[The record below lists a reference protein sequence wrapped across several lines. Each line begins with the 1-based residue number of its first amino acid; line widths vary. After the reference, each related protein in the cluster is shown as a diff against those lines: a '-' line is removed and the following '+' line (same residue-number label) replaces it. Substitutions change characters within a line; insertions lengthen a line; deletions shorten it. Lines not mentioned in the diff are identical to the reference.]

1 MPSCAALLAVRCLA
15 HCALPCS
22 SRAALL
28 VAHCPALRSARLLP
42 CPALCPLAALPYSPC
57 AALPCSPRV
66 ALPCSPCVALPC
78 SPRSA
83 LPYSLR
89 VALPCSPRV
98 TLPCSSRVTLPC
110 SPHVALPCSPHVALS
125 CSPRVALPCSPH
137 VTLPCSPC
145 LALPCCPCVAL
156 PYSPRVVLPCSP
168 HVTLPCCPGVALPLE
183 LRFPALQPA
192 CCAALPLG
200 PRAALPCSPH
210 VALPCSPRV
219 ILPCCPGVAL
229 ALEPRF
235 PALQP
240 TCCAALPLGSRVA
253 LPLGSCAALPF
264 EARCPALEP
273 ASRTDLPCSPPVR
286 PALQP
291 ACCPAL
297 QPRASP
303 CPAARAPPCPAA
315 CASESAAA
323 QGASETAATSASE
336 FATSESAASAEALHT
351 FTLDSSAMF
360 GLIPLSLEGIVW
372 QSVLRYVVV
381 VLGTLPLDSSLAP
394 PIRSPISAASCTMHS
409 RLLVS
414 GLPRSLPHLPRSPAP
429 PCLPCIKGRLRAAPH
444 SSFLPTTA
452 PLQTLHMD
460 VWGPADQ
467 EHYFLLVVDDYMR
480 YTTVFPLR
488 SKTDVCGAVSSLP
501 ASLRSSIEMRTSSSP
516 RNVAHQLN
524 RVFLPETSPT
534 LCWMGKVSDAL
545 VFRVWGLLSLVH
557 DTTASKLS
565 PRTLRCTFLGFPND
579 APPWQFYYLRTRRV
593 LSSHGVTFDE
603 VVCFYR
609 LHPYASR
616 PVPPAP
622 HFLIP
627 VPPMVDPLPSQ
638 GPAPSGVSQVDPPP
652 LVEPLEISSNSS
664 GPAEG
669 GDPTADDTVATHR
682 SPCLET
688 PPGFPPRL
696 SSPPLQLV
704 AVDTGA
710 AGGGDTG
717 GEGFGGAETRGA
729 SPGGDETGGEGSVG
743 ANSRGADSWG
753 GASPSGGGA
762 VGAPTTTWSF
772 LDARAVGA
780 GGTAGGAAGA
790 GSARSSA
797 PSALVAELVDF
808 AAACRLDYAASL
820 VAESVSASVCPP
832 STEGE
837 CALGTDVLEDRQED
851 LECFAAASPHLVSM
865 LLALEGDP
873 DALDILTPR
882 SYAEAIEG
890 PNSSQW
896 QAAMDAEMASWKSTG
911 TYVDEVSPPGAN
923 IVSGMW
929 IFRVKRPPGSPP
941 AFKARYIA
949 RGFSQRQ
956 GVDFF
961 QTFSPT
967 PKMTTLRVLLHVAAQ
982 RDYELHSLDFSTA
995 FLQGSLHEEILLRRP
1010 PSFTGSFPAGTQWS
1024 LRRPVYVSV
1033 LC

>member
-1 MPSCAALLAVRCLA
+1 
-15 HCALPCS
+15 
-22 SRAALL
+22 
-28 VAHCPALRSARLLP
+28 
-42 CPALCPLAALPYSPC
+42 
-57 AALPCSPRV
+57 
-66 ALPCSPCVALPC
+66 
-78 SPRSA
+78 
-83 LPYSLR
+83 
-89 VALPCSPRV
+89 
-98 TLPCSSRVTLPC
+98 
-110 SPHVALPCSPHVALS
+110 
-125 CSPRVALPCSPH
+125 
-137 VTLPCSPC
+137 
-145 LALPCCPCVAL
+145 
-156 PYSPRVVLPCSP
+156 
-168 HVTLPCCPGVALPLE
+168 
-183 LRFPALQPA
+183 
-192 CCAALPLG
+192 
-200 PRAALPCSPH
+200 
-210 VALPCSPRV
+210 
-219 ILPCCPGVAL
+219 
-229 ALEPRF
+229 
-235 PALQP
+235 
-240 TCCAALPLGSRVA
+240 
-253 LPLGSCAALPF
+253 
-264 EARCPALEP
+264 
-273 ASRTDLPCSPPVR
+273 
-286 PALQP
+286 
-291 ACCPAL
+291 
-297 QPRASP
+297 
-303 CPAARAPPCPAA
+303 
-315 CASESAAA
+315 
-323 QGASETAATSASE
+323 
-336 FATSESAASAEALHT
+336 
-351 FTLDSSAMF
+351 MF

-372 QSVLRYVVV
+372 QSVRAPGLDATLLRGCVESSVCAWSVRYVVV

-488 SKTDVCGAVSSLP
+488 SKTDVCGDLP
-501 ASLRSSIEMRTSSSP
+501 VLRLHSDRGA

-762 VGAPTTTWSF
+762 VGAPTTSLGTLELLVLEALLEVLLVLDLLVYVDDLVFSTTDTEALALMKAELQERHTCTDLGPSALQLPVILATAHSFAYWPLALSSTFGRVRGADWS
-772 LDARAVGA
+772 
-780 GGTAGGAAGA
+780 
-790 GSARSSA
+790 SSA